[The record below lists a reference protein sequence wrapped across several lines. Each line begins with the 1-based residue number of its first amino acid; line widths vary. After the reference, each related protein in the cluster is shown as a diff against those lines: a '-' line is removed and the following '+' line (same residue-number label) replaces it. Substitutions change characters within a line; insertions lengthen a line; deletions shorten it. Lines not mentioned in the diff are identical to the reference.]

1 DSEILWHQPALT
13 SLSFMTNER
22 SPSDPNLTTDLE
34 NLTLIKK
41 DLPPELKFNSDSL
54 VVVAI
59 YSIIFVVASVGNVT
73 VFVSLV
79 RSRRRKSRVTLMMTH
94 LSIADMIVTFFMI
107 PLEICWR
114 ISTQWFAGNAACKFL
129 LFFRA
134 FGLYLSSN
142 VLVCISLDRYFAVL
156 HPLKVTVARR
166 RGKLMLVGAWTASVV
181 CSLPQSV
188 VFHVA
193 QHPEYPEF
201 FQCVSFDYF
210 STEFSEKAYNFFCLG
225 VMYFL
230 PLVVIMFAYTCI
242 LFKILSKTRQN
253 QADMQRPEENSAGPR
268 TRMRLR
274 RNDTSVIERARAKT
288 IRMSVTIVAAFVA
301 CWTPYVVMTMW
312 YTIDRKSAENVD
324 SRVQDALFVM
334 AVANSCVNPLVYGS
348 YAFGISWCSCAG
360 SSNRQQTEVPG
371 LPNTDQPSPGNKLNV
386 NYSALNRT
394 SRDLRRGKSLT
405 CLICKVGRWL
415 YEKNPSPVVTNPAIQ
430 NQSRTLS
437 TRAGDWSRR
446 PAVSEFH
453 LDRLG
458 MREWTP
464 KYHSDPGRE
473 APSSSQCTS
482 F

>member
-1 DSEILWHQPALT
+1 MTSERRLT
-13 SLSFMTNER
+13 
-22 SPSDPNLTTDLE
+22 DPDLTHEL
-34 NLTLIKK
+34 NNSTLIRE
-41 DLPPELKFNSDSL
+41 LPPELKFNSSSL
-54 VVVAI
+54 VVVVI
-59 YSIIFVVASVGNVT
+59 YSVLFLVASVGNVT

-114 ISTQWFAGNAACKFL
+114 ITTQWIAGNFACKFL

-201 FQCVSFDYF
+201 SQCVSFDYF
-210 STEFSEKAYNFFCLG
+210 STPLKEKAYNFFCLV

-230 PLVVIMFAYTCI
+230 PLVVITFAYTCI
-242 LFKILSKTRQN
+242 LFKILSKTREN
-253 QADMQRPEENSAGPR
+253 RDDMQRPEENSTGPR

-288 IRMSVTIVAAFVA
+288 IRMSVTIVAAFVW

-312 YTIDRKSAENVD
+312 YIIDRKSAEKVD
-324 SRVQDALFVM
+324 SWVQDALFVM

-348 YAFGISWCSCAG
+348 YAFDCPVCWCHCKSCSG
-360 SSNRQQTEVPG
+360 SNRQTTDAQGHPLHTE
-371 LPNTDQPSPGNKLNV
+371 QPSPGHKLNI
-386 NYSALNRT
+386 NNNSIN
-394 SRDLRRGKSLT
+394 KSF
-405 CLICKVGRWL
+405 
-415 YEKNPSPVVTNPAIQ
+415 PASFVEARSHSCTARYTDRIKK
-430 NQSRTLS
+430 
-437 TRAGDWSRR
+437 
-446 PAVSEFH
+446 PAVSHFH
-453 LDRLG
+453 LDRIHNKEEI
-458 MREWTP
+458 M
-464 KYHSDPGRE
+464 KCHSDPGRE
-473 APSSSQCTS
+473 IGSILNCTS